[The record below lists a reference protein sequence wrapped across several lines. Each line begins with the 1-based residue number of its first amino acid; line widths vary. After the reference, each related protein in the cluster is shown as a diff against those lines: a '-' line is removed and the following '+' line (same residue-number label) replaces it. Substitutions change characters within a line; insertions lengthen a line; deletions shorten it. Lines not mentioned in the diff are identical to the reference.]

1 MSISR
6 RSILSSGA
14 ALLATPLLATRARAA
29 DVDVIVIGAGA
40 AGISAAR
47 ELMTRGLSVRVIEAD
62 ARIGGRVFSET
73 TTFGVPYDIGAHW
86 LHNREANPFV
96 DYGLENGFDL
106 YAAPH
111 EEVFYVG
118 DRPADASELTAFSDA
133 MDDAYGAILAAG
145 RRGQDVAAADVVP
158 DLGDWGL
165 TVDLL
170 TGAYE
175 MAKDL
180 SGFSCKD
187 WYTASDGTDWYCREG
202 FGTVFAHSARDV
214 PATLNTKVKTVRW
227 GETGVTVET
236 DNGNLRAQAVV
247 ITVSMGILQAGD
259 IAFDP
264 PLPDKKIEAFNVLT
278 MGHYNH
284 VALQLD
290 QNFFGVG
297 EDGYFGYKI
306 TETQNGAPKGFAAL
320 VDASGHGITYCDI
333 GGTFAKSLSDEGP
346 DEMLDFVLTDL
357 KACFGSGIE
366 KAVQKSD
373 IFDWTKHPLTKG
385 AYASAEAGGAWSRAE
400 MRKPEGDRIWF
411 AGEATSPNDWAT
423 VAGAHKSGIAVA
435 NQMSRVIQPS

>member
-47 ELMTRGLSVRVIEAD
+47 ELMARGLSVRVVEAD

-158 DLGDWGL
+158 DLGAWGL

-170 TGAYE
+170 TGA
-175 MAKDL
+175 
-180 SGFSCKD
+180 
-187 WYTASDGTDWYCREG
+187 
-202 FGTVFAHSARDV
+202 
-214 PATLNTKVKTVRW
+214 
-227 GETGVTVET
+227 
-236 DNGNLRAQAVV
+236 
-247 ITVSMGILQAGD
+247 
-259 IAFDP
+259 
-264 PLPDKKIEAFNVLT
+264 
-278 MGHYNH
+278 
-284 VALQLD
+284 
-290 QNFFGVG
+290 
-297 EDGYFGYKI
+297 
-306 TETQNGAPKGFAAL
+306 
-320 VDASGHGITYCDI
+320 
-333 GGTFAKSLSDEGP
+333 
-346 DEMLDFVLTDL
+346 
-357 KACFGSGIE
+357 
-366 KAVQKSD
+366 
-373 IFDWTKHPLTKG
+373 
-385 AYASAEAGGAWSRAE
+385 
-400 MRKPEGDRIWF
+400 
-411 AGEATSPNDWAT
+411 
-423 VAGAHKSGIAVA
+423 
-435 NQMSRVIQPS
+435 